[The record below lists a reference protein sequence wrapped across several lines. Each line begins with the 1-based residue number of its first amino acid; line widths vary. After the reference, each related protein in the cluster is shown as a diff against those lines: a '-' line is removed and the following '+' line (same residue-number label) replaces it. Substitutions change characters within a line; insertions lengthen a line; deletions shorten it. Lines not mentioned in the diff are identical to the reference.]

1 MGKNSG
7 KNLSLWFNGVEEAV
21 DQVSFDSDYEELES
35 TDSSTVSPTSE
46 FLMNRTKRTISIDA
60 ILREDYG
67 TEIATGTL
75 TLDVKYRVTAKDTVL
90 AAYEI
95 GEIFTSDGTEV
106 MSATDKVQPLG
117 AEMFGKNMACS
128 IGGSSVPV
136 VSLSYNRTYGEFEAT
151 DTDTTGDATEFE
163 AGRVKTVS
171 TIEMIMYSEDADL
184 LITDPASQAII
195 LTFASGYTLTGNAT
209 FKKKGIIT
217 IAKGDLTKVTYDVTW
232 NGAIVST
239 ILTELSLGTSKAC
252 EIIYEEGTTNKEQT
266 GNVILFTESISGD
279 VSSVITVN
287 YTGNWVGAVTED
299 ELT

>member
-117 AEMFGKNMACS
+117 AEMFGKNMARS